1 MRPAE
6 REYAWNMR
14 GLLLVAVAVLVAG
27 VGSATAQSSA
37 TALTIT
43 YWRDGSH
50 TADRTVWTLR
60 CDPVGGTLKRP
71 GVACRR
77 LAVGGRKLFAPVNR
91 GAFCTDIYGGP
102 QVALVTG
109 TVEGK
114 RVWARFQRRDGCEIA
129 RWMRLSP
136 WLLPPGGVG

>member
-1 MRPAE
+1 
-6 REYAWNMR
+6 MR

-43 YWRDGSH
+43 YWTDGSH
-50 TADRTVWTLR
+50 TADKTVWTLR
-60 CDPVGGTLKRP
+60 CNPSGGTLKRP
-71 GVACRR
+71 GVACRHV
-77 LAVGGRKLFAPVNR
+77 AAGGRRLFAPVKQ
-91 GAFCTDIYGGP
+91 GAICTEIYGGP
-102 QVALVTG
+102 QVALITG
-109 TVEGK
+109 TVDGK